1 VTTNAPAPDALLA
14 EFDQAWRGGAPVF
27 ACCRRAV
34 GIALERA
41 DIGSLVH
48 EDATTRVT
56 ALRDAVDAE
65 LPGHLEGHR
74 CCVGHL
80 ADVAF
85 DLTDVLAEASA

>member
-1 VTTNAPAPDALLA
+1 MTTNAPVRESLLA
-14 EFDQAWRGGAPVF
+14 EFDQAWRGGSPVF

-34 GIALERA
+34 GIALEDVDTA
-41 DIGSLVH
+41 DLRH

-56 ALRDAVDAE
+56 ALRDAVEAQ
-65 LPGHLEGHR
+65 LPGHLDGHR

-85 DLTDVLAEASA
+85 DLADAPA